1 MSQCKSTTI
10 INEIGHFFKKSED
23 NAMERILGLLK
34 AVKMTDSGL
43 GLKTKC
49 NARRKASEKLQ
60 LLTLFPFFGSKNP
73 YDYRH
78 TSLAQVAVAGKD
90 QFYRLLND
98 ATVNWRN
105 VGYKVFNAL
114 KRTTLNRGE
123 QTESTCLIA
132 DDTDLNKTGFH
143 IEFIGKVFSHVT
155 HTHNL
160 GFKMLALNYDDGKQ
174 MLNVDFSIH
183 GEKGKKGNYGLTDR
197 QLKKRKKV
205 RHSQGNPD
213 AERVMEYEESK
224 IKVLMD
230 MVVRF
235 VRRGHKADYLLA
247 DSWFTNAQLVRF
259 VEGLRNVGH
268 YLGMA
273 RFSDTKYVVN
283 GKEKS
288 VKQIA
293 RSKTKRQRCRK
304 LKCQYLEVDADFQGI
319 PVKLFVNR
327 MGKNQNWRVILT
339 TDLTL
344 NFEQAYRIYA
354 RRWNIEVFFKE
365 CKQHLGLG
373 ACQSHSFNAQIAA
386 TTVAMIQYNLLATAR
401 RFDGYETFGELF
413 RAAGNEALE
422 LTVSQRIWL
431 VICDVIK
438 EIAEIL
444 EIDAETLLE
453 KYIAEP
459 ERITKIV
466 NLKTLQNAR

>member
-1 MSQCKSTTI
+1 MSS
-10 INEIGHFFKKSED
+10 IGLCS
-23 NAMERILGLLK
+23 
-34 AVKMTDSGL
+34 VTDMP
-43 GLKTKC
+43 
-49 NARRKASEKLQ
+49 
-60 LLTLFPFFGSKNP
+60 LTLFPFFGSKNP

-288 VKQIA
+288 VKQIV
-293 RSKTKRQRCRK
+293 RSKIKRQRCRK
-304 LKCQYLEVDADFQGI
+304 LNCQY
-319 PVKLFVNR
+319 
-327 MGKNQNWRVILT
+327 
-339 TDLTL
+339 
-344 NFEQAYRIYA
+344 
-354 RRWNIEVFFKE
+354 
-365 CKQHLGLG
+365 
-373 ACQSHSFNAQIAA
+373 
-386 TTVAMIQYNLLATAR
+386 LLATAR

-453 KYIAEP
+453 KYIAKP

-466 NLKTLQNAR
+466 KI